1 MSSNVSHPP
10 DVAGAFLPCF
20 PNQRRADKITRQ
32 RLAGGHTRTS
42 AQECDTR
49 PTEGRNSRCMKI
61 TSTAIEGRACDSFSD
76 CRIVCDTERIK
87 IATHDTQENAAI
99 TPKAST
105 SQSLLIQPARHGA
118 SAELPLG
125 AWACLAQNGRP
136 LKEVAV
142 HRLRRAARKYKRCA
156 ARELLSRR
164 RRTGTGVTEEEE
176 GYKVWG
182 SERSAPSGPL
192 KFRIEEARL
201 GGRVGECSSTF
212 RARITHAM
220 RRGVLE
226 IWREAEGIGATGRV
240 RFPARR
246 EQRSASAPAS
256 HAVQIPNVYGA
267 GAGFDYVPR
276 VAGPSAF
283 EPSLQVRLHIPTMCP
298 TLLPRIPP
306 RDVPRNARARAH
318 RSVPIVLDLTGKW
331 QRHPQHLPQPAEGTL
346 GEREFGTEGDFSAG
360 AHAEVERG
368 AEGGFGGE
376 MAMDFGVG

>member
-105 SQSLLIQPARHGA
+105 SQSLLIQPARHGKR
-118 SAELPLG
+118 LLFTD
-125 AWACLAQNGRP
+125 C
-136 LKEVAV
+136 VAPRV
-142 HRLRRAARKYKRCA
+142 NIKGNYRRG
-156 ARELLSRR
+156 EFSRDSIR
-164 RRTGTGVTEEEE
+164 DR
-176 GYKVWG
+176 
-182 SERSAPSGPL
+182 

-283 EPSLQVRLHIPTMCP
+283 EPSLQ
-298 TLLPRIPP
+298 
-306 RDVPRNARARAH
+306 
-318 RSVPIVLDLTGKW
+318 W